1 MIKFLTYILIT
12 SAEILIPYS
21 QAAGVRTSTRLPTA
35 TPSIFTEH
43 LRNLVKKRNLG
54 QKIIF
59 LRKDLEKSSY
69 YKKQL
74 ERPLNAKKNNTKQ
87 KFTSVLFTKLKNAKT
102 LISQLKGYIKIG

>member
-21 QAAGVRTSTRLPTA
+21 QAAGVRTSTRLPIA

-74 ERPLNAKKNNTKQ
+74 ERPLNAKKKKQNKIKVYISAVYKVKKCKNT
-87 KFTSVLFTKLKNAKT
+87 N
-102 LISQLKGYIKIG
+102 